1 MATQTILDYRRTD
14 QRIQTLENPYW
25 ITSGVVSAVAC
36 EDKAGLLFSFPN
48 AGEIIIVQDVVV
60 ENIVA
65 ITAGT
70 TIDLGSGTLATDAVT
85 TAGLVT
91 VVDDDEYIKNADTV
105 LTATTCWGPT
115 TSNTSD
121 WLAAAAALTWGAPR
135 HIVGAATTVPC
146 VYALLANAGAIAAG
160 TFRVHM
166 LITRIPGTN

>member
-25 ITSGVVSAVAC
+25 ITSGVVSAVAA
-36 EDKAGLLFSFPN
+36 DDLGALLFSFPN
-48 AGEIIIVQDVVV
+48 AGEVIVVRDVVV

-65 ITAGT
+65 ITAAT
-70 TIDLGSGTLATDAVT
+70 TIDVGLGSLATDAVT
-85 TAGLVT
+85 TAGVLT
-91 VVDDDEYIKNADTV
+91 VVDDDEFIKNADTV
-105 LTATTCWGPT
+105 LTAATCWGST

-121 WLAAAAALTWGAPR
+121 WLTAAAANTYAAPR
-135 HIVGAATTVPC
+135 VIVGAATTVPC
-146 VYALLANAGAIAAG
+146 VYALVANAGTISAG